1 MDRYLRGDLS
11 APTKEMLAKTEGAP
25 LNNIQSER
33 ILGLG
38 DHQLR
43 RAPNATIGYIEGKL
57 KFVSGK
63 TMKWLDNQDKEQQ
76 SQILKFAR
84 TEGRKLKQK
93 MAVQSVALQKEII
106 QRKQVVGQKKI
117 KSERK
122 KEEKKVTV

>member
-1 MDRYLRGDLS
+1 MDRYLTGDLS

-63 TMKWLDNQDKEQQ
+63 TMKWLDKEHQ

-106 QRKQVVGQKKI
+106 QRKRVVGQKKI

>member
-11 APTKEMLAKTEGAP
+11 APTEEMLAKTEGAP

-63 TMKWLDNQDKEQQ
+63 TMKWLDKEHQ

-106 QRKQVVGQKKI
+106 QRKRVVGQKKI